1 MKLNIL
7 RAFGLAKISTLNE
20 VEKRNREY
28 LKLISDLTKAVAEY
42 EKMPEPTVEFK
53 NYKPELNVDGVFN
66 QDLFDEW
73 YSLYRRNQYE
83 AFKMIKLCK
92 HPHLL
97 NAFMNEFGSFDWES
111 VRSYMEETNWFWSK
125 NLTSPTIEQLK
136 DCVITLIPEDNF
148 DWVGNAISSAGFTV
162 ELYYNE
168 CEPVCK
174 ISFDKRNK

>member
-1 MKLNIL
+1 MRLNIL
-7 RAFGLAKISTLNE
+7 RAFGLAKISALNE

-28 LKLISDLTKAVAEY
+28 LKLISDLTKVVAEY
-42 EKMPEPTVEFK
+42 ETMPEPTVEFK

-97 NAFMNEFGSFDWES
+97 NAFMNEFGSFYWES
-111 VRSYMEETNWFWSK
+111 VSSYMEETNWFWSK

-136 DCVITLIPEDNF
+136 DFVITLIPEGNF
-148 DWVGNAISSAGFTV
+148 DYVGNAMSSGGFTV
-162 ELYYNE
+162 ELYYEE
-168 CEPVCK
+168 CKSICK
-174 ISFDKRNK
+174 ITFNRNK